1 MMRFLFCSLFLGL
14 SISVF
19 GQSKKKQIE
28 MLTVSKDSIQ
38 GLLDKEREAHTL
50 SKTTLTNQNSELN
63 NQINDLNSKSETQN
77 ARIQNLESQL
87 KKLETQLQVKEQE
100 IFTQKNTI
108 GQLKNRNDSILNEL
122 NQQLN
127 TFNQRNDSLKKEIVS
142 IQKEIKEKSESLNLR
157 NTKNFEFIILNYTD
171 SEDTP
176 LAILGYGNL
185 ANNDF
190 YILDADC
197 YNFVEMVP
205 KDDYGWLNIPNNA
218 KFACGIN
225 PVGTGD
231 IYYSIEEEKVIKI
244 FKGIQGEGPDEYQ
257 EVINY
262 QLYKEIEKP

>member
-1 MMRFLFCSLFLGL
+1 MKYIFPFILIILTNASL
-14 SISVF
+14 S
-19 GQSKKKQIE
+19 QSKKEQIE
-28 MLTVSKDSIQ
+28 RLTLRKDSIQ
-38 GLLDKEREAHTL
+38 GLLDKERESHTS
-50 SKTTLTNQNSELN
+50 SKSSFANQTAELN
-63 NQINDLNSKSETQN
+63 NQINELNAKSENQN
-77 ARIQNLESQL
+77 ARIANLESQL
-87 KKLETQLQVKEQE
+87 KKLETQLQIKEQE

-108 GQLKNRNDSILNEL
+108 GRLKKQNDSIHNEL

-127 TFNQRNDSLKKEIVS
+127 FFNQRNDSLKKVIVS
-142 IQKEIKEKSESLNLR
+142 LKKEIQEKSDSLYLR
-157 NTKNFEFIILNYTD
+157 NNKDFEFIILNYTD

-176 LAILGYGNL
+176 LSILGYGNL

-197 YNFVEMVP
+197 YNYVEMVT
-205 KDDYGWLNIPNNA
+205 KDEYGYLNIPNNA

-231 IYYSIEEEKVIKI
+231 IYYSIEVENVIKI

-262 QLYKEIEKP
+262 KLYKEIEKL